1 MNYKPDYAE
10 PPGSTLEE
18 ALEERG
24 MSQADLARR
33 TGLSAKHISQIVNG
47 KASLTPETAAR
58 LEEVLGIRASL
69 WNRLEAN
76 YQEGLLRLE
85 AAVPSED
92 QLRWLKTLPVAELKK
107 RGYLPDTRNKAEL
120 IVAAR
125 RFFRVASEAAW
136 DAVTPQPPALLRQSA
151 AHPIDRAALGSWLE
165 IVRRRASSM
174 TMSGYDEDRFRSSL
188 VDIRAESTSARTE
201 IGTWLEETCAS
212 SGVRLVIEPEI
223 AGSRVSGA
231 AFWLHSVQ
239 PVLAL
244 SLRGKRDD
252 KVWFSLFHEAGH
264 LLLHAGNRDKQWI
277 DDDEVTVDGIQETQA
292 DIFARDWLINGAD
305 AERLEQIETIEDAK
319 TFSAQIGIS
328 PGIAIGRIQRE
339 RSTRNNRSFSIGND
353 LKRTV
358 EFGPYDRVRDRWPVL
373 RGKAT

>member
-76 YQEGLLRLE
+76 YQEALLRLE
-85 AAVPSED
+85 SAVPSDD
-92 QLRWLKTLPVAELKK
+92 QLRWLKTLPVAELKR
-107 RGYLPDTRNKAEL
+107 RGYLPDTRKKAEL

-125 RFFRVASEAAW
+125 RFFRVANEAAW
-136 DAVTPQPPALLRQSA
+136 DAVTPQPAILFRQSA
-151 AHPIDRAALGSWLE
+151 AHPVDRAALGSWLE
-165 IVRRRASSM
+165 IVHRRASSM
-174 TMSGYDEDRFRSSL
+174 SASTYNEERFRSSL
-188 VDIRAESTSARTE
+188 NEIRAESTSTRTE
-201 IGTWLEETCAS
+201 ISLWLEETCAS

-277 DDDEVTVDGIQETQA
+277 DDDEATIDGIHEAQA
-292 DIFARDWLINGAD
+292 DAFARDWLISDAD
-305 AERLEQIETIEDAK
+305 AERLEQIETIDAAK
-319 TFSAQIGIS
+319 TFSAQIGVS
-328 PGIAIGRIQRE
+328 PGIVIGRMQRDW
-339 RSTRNNRSFSIGND
+339 STRNNRSFSVGNE

-358 EFGPYDRVRDRWPVL
+358 EFGPYDRNRDRWPVL
-373 RGKAT
+373 RGKPT